1 MMDTND
7 VTLWIGRLSEGD
19 EAAVQVIWERYF
31 EKLVRLAR
39 RRMDKA
45 PRRVADEE
53 DVALSAIQSFYQ
65 GARAGRFPQLNDRQ
79 DLWKLLVTIT
89 VRKVFAQM
97 KRQRAAKRGGGAV
110 RGESIFLRND
120 NPDEINGLAQ
130 ILGQEPTPELACQVA
145 ETCGLMLGQL
155 EDQELRQIA
164 LRKMEGY
171 SNQEIATE
179 LECVV
184 RTVERKLARIRQK
197 WEANGQDAD

>member
-39 RRMDKA
+39 RRMEKA

-164 LRKMEGY
+164 LLKMEGY
-171 SNQEIATE
+171 SNQEIAAE

-197 WEANGQDAD
+197 WEANGQDVD

>member
-1 MMDTND
+1 MLDTDD
-7 VTLWIGRLSEGD
+7 VTLWIARLSEGD

-31 EKLVRLAR
+31 ERLVRLAR
-39 RRMDKA
+39 RRMETA

-53 DVALSAIQSFYQ
+53 DVALSAMQSFYQ
-65 GARAGRFPQLNDRQ
+65 GARAGRFPRLNDRH

-89 VRKVFAQM
+89 VRKVFAQI

-130 ILGQEPTPELACQVA
+130 ILGEEPTPELACQVA

-155 EDQELRQIA
+155 EDEELRQIA
-164 LRKMEGY
+164 LLKMEGY
-171 SNQEIATE
+171 SNEEIAAE

-197 WEANGQDAD
+197 WEASGQDAG

>member
-130 ILGQEPTPELACQVA
+130 RLGQEPTPELACQVA

-164 LRKMEGY
+164 LLKMEGY
-171 SNQEIATE
+171 SNQEIAAE

>member
-197 WEANGQDAD
+197 WEANGQDVD